1 MIKMLL
7 FNTAEISKELQEKL
21 GKEVISLASLQ
32 AAGREAI
39 SIHPSYQ
46 LQVFNFLFYE
56 RHWRFDRLHDMILV
70 FEPGTISNSYQM
82 QFQLGSRYYANRLD
96 ISIPFTLQNSKLY
109 SIKHLYSTAAK
120 LEKLM
125 ADIHGVEFKYRS
137 TAVERIREQVKS
149 LLMFFPV

>member
-1 MIKMLL
+1 MLL

-21 GKEVISLASLQ
+21 GEDVISLASLK
-32 AAGREAI
+32 AAGRDAI
-39 SIHPSYQ
+39 IIHPSYQ

-56 RHWRFDRLHDMILV
+56 RHWRFDRLHDMVLI
-70 FEPGTISNSYQM
+70 FEPGALSNNYRM

-96 ISIPFTLQNSKLY
+96 VSVPFTLQISKLY
-109 SIKHLYSTAAK
+109 SMKHLYSSAAK

-125 ADIHGVEFKYRS
+125 ADIHGIEFKYRS

-149 LLMFFPV
+149 LLMFLPV

>member
-1 MIKMLL
+1 MLL
-7 FNTAEISKELQEKL
+7 FNTAEISKELQDKL
-21 GKEVISLASLQ
+21 GEEVISLASPQ
-32 AAGREAI
+32 AAGRDAI
-39 SIHPSYQ
+39 FIHPSYQ

-56 RHWRFDRLHDMILV
+56 KHWRFDRLHDMILI
-70 FEPGTISNSYQM
+70 FEPGTISNSYRM

-109 SIKHLYSTAAK
+109 SMKHLYNSAAK

-125 ADIHGVEFKYRS
+125 TEIHGIEFTYRS
-137 TAVERIREQVKS
+137 TAVERMKEQVKS

>member
-1 MIKMLL
+1 MLL

-109 SIKHLYSTAAK
+109 SIKHLYGTAAK

>member
-1 MIKMLL
+1 MLL
-7 FNTAEISKELQEKL
+7 FNTGEISKELQEKL
-21 GKEVISLASLQ
+21 GKEVISLASLP
-32 AAGREAI
+32 AAGRDAI
-39 SIHPSYQ
+39 VIHPSYQ

-56 RHWRFDRLHDMILV
+56 KHWRFDRLHDMILI
-70 FEPGTISNSYQM
+70 FEPGTITNSYRM

-96 ISIPFTLQNSKLY
+96 ISVPFTLQNSKLY
-109 SIKHLYSTAAK
+109 SIKHLYSSAAK

-125 ADIHGVEFKYRS
+125 AEIHGIEFKYRS